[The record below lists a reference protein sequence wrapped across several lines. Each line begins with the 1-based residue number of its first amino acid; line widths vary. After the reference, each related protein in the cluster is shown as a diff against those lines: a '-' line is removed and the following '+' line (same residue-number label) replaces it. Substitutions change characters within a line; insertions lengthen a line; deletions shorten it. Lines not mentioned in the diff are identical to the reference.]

1 MSLTPSNEQEQRAEV
16 EVLLEGF
23 VLWTDGTPHSDEPT
37 ELAYFLK
44 GFDNGNDILKRLTD
58 ELAALIAQETQ
69 KGFDAGIRSERLW
82 WAKNRNSVSFKKT
95 GVFESRIAALE
106 REEIQ

>member
-1 MSLTPSNEQEQRAEV
+1 MSLTPSNERELKKLIRKYDAHELG
-16 EVLLEGF
+16 ETNDDNLYGF
-23 VLWTDGTPHSDEPT
+23 
-37 ELAYFLK
+37 
-44 GFDNGNDILKRLTD
+44 ID

-82 WAKNRNSVSFKKT
+82 WAKNRNSVSFRKT